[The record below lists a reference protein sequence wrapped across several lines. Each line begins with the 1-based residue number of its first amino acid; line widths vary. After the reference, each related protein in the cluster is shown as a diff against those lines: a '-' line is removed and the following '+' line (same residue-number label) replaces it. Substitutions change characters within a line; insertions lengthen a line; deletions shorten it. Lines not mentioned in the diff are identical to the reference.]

1 MAMNAR
7 STTAAT
13 EGDSTAAS
21 QTPSMRPVAVID
33 IGTTL
38 IRMAIAEIGPEGD
51 IRRLETLS
59 QAVNLGKDT
68 FTTGEIRK
76 STIEDCVRVLR
87 SYQRVLREFQIESP
101 SQIRVVAT
109 SAVREANNRLAF
121 LDRIYVATGIEVEP
135 IDEAEVNRIT
145 YLGIQPLLKAEEQL
159 ASAQTIVIEVGG
171 GNTEVLIIRDD
182 DVLFAHT
189 YRLGSLRLRE
199 TLESYRAP
207 LGQMRTI
214 MESHIRRTVEQVA
227 QHVDFGQQRELIAI
241 GGDVR
246 FAASQLLPDWNLQRP
261 GRLSVDELEEFTQR
275 VLSMSEDELSRT
287 HHLSFADAET
297 LGPALLAYVGLARG
311 LQIEELFIANV
322 NLRDGLLQ
330 DVASDG
336 VWTKDFNNQIIRSA
350 LELGRKFDFDEAHAL
365 QVAELS
371 QTLFRA
377 LAEEHQL
384 GSRYELMLY
393 VAALLHEIGLFV
405 SSNSHHKHSMYLIR
419 NSELFGLSENDVL
432 LVSLVARY
440 HRRAS
445 PKPAHEGYSGLDRDR
460 RVAVAKLGAILRLAD
475 ALDRSRSQR
484 IHDIQCSRDEG
495 RFIISA
501 PHVDDLTLEQLAL
514 KQKGTFFEEV
524 FGMQAELRKAA
535 D

>member
-1 MAMNAR
+1 MASSR
-7 STTAAT
+7 TTT
-13 EGDSTAAS
+13 ERDADRLAES
-21 QTPSMRPVAVID
+21 QSNEVRPVAVID

-38 IRMAIAEIGPEGD
+38 IRMAIAEINSAGE
-51 IRRLETLS
+51 IRQLDKYS

-68 FTTGEIRK
+68 FTGGEIQK
-76 STIEDCVRVLR
+76 ATIEDCVRVLR
-87 SYQRVLREFQIESP
+87 SYQRVLREHQILSP
-101 SQIRVVAT
+101 SQMRVVAT

-159 ASAQTIVIEVGG
+159 ASAQTIVTEVGG
-171 GNTEVLIIRDD
+171 GNTEVLIIHGE

-207 LGQMRTI
+207 LGQMRAI
-214 MESHIRRTVEQVA
+214 MESHVRRTVEQVI
-227 QHVDFGQQRELIAI
+227 QHVDLEKPRELIAI

-246 FAASQLLPDWNLQRP
+246 FAASQLLSNWDPSHP

-287 HHLSFADAET
+287 YHLNFSDTET

-311 LQIEELFIANV
+311 LQIDHLYVANV

-330 DVASDG
+330 DMASHG
-336 VWTKDFNNQIIRSA
+336 VWTEDFNNQIVRSV
-350 LELGRKFDFDEAHAL
+350 LELGRKFDFDEVHSRH
-365 QVAELS
+365 VADLS
-371 QTLFRA
+371 QSLFSA

-384 GSRYELMLY
+384 ESRYKLILY
-393 VAALLHEIGLFV
+393 VAALLHEVGLYI
-405 SSNSHHKHSMYLIR
+405 SSNSYHKHTMYLIR
-419 NSELFGLSENDVL
+419 NSELFGLGVNDVL
-432 LVSLVARY
+432 LISLVARY

-445 PKPAHEGYSGLDRDR
+445 PKPSHDGYSSLDRDR
-460 RVAVAKLGAILRLAD
+460 RVAVAKLGAILRIAD

-484 IHDIQCSRDEG
+484 IHDIECIREDG
-495 RFIISA
+495 RFVITA
-501 PHVDDLTLEQLAL
+501 PHVDDLGLEQLAL
-514 KQKGTFFEEV
+514 KQKGTLFEEV
-524 FGMQAELRKAA
+524 FGMQVELRRAA
-535 D
+535 NS